1 MKHKYLPHDPVG
13 HVRQII
19 VQLEAIQSG
28 PPVRT
33 RPLDPEK
40 EEAARQAF
48 AEIIAA
54 HEALLAAL
62 IARQP

>member
-19 VQLEAIQSG
+19 VKLEAIQSG

-33 RPLDPEK
+33 LPLDPDK
-40 EEAARQAF
+40 EEAASRYLARRI
-48 AEIIAA
+48 AE
-54 HEALLAAL
+54 HEALLATL
-62 IARQP
+62 IFRQT

>member
-1 MKHKYLPHDPVG
+1 MTHRYLPHDPVG

-19 VQLEAIQSG
+19 AKLEAIQAG

-33 RPLDPEK
+33 LPLDPDK
-40 EEAARQAF
+40 EEAARQTF

-54 HEALLAAL
+54 HEALLATL
-62 IARQP
+62 IARQS